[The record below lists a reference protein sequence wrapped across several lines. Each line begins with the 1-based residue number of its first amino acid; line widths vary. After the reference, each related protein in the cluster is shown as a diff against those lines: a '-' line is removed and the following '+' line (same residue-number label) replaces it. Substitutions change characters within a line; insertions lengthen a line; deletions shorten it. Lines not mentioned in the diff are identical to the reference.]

1 MQLAHAHGELAVV
14 GFEQR
19 AFCAENVAHVPM
31 FECVVC
37 LFAHALIV
45 DIKLDLAGNVLQGG
59 EAGFAHG
66 AFEHHAAG
74 HFNGNFLRV
83 ELGFFE
89 RAVLRLQIAGKGV
102 AAEIVG
108 KGDTVLADFVQ
119 FFTAQSNDLVFVELS
134 LFGLRSVLVCHFGI
148 R

>member
-1 MQLAHAHGELAVV
+1 M
-14 GFEQR
+14 
-19 AFCAENVAHVPM
+19 
-31 FECVVC
+31 
-37 LFAHALIV
+37 
-45 DIKLDLAGNVLQGG
+45 QGG

-74 HFNGNFLRV
+74 HFNRNFLRV

-89 RAVLRLQIAGKGV
+89 RTILRLQVAGKGV

-108 KGDTVLADFVQ
+108 KGDAFGTDSVKLFA
-119 FFTAQSNDLVFVELS
+119 AQGDDLVFVELS
-134 LFGLRSVLVCHFGI
+134 LFGLWGVLVCHLGV

>member
-1 MQLAHAHGELAVV
+1 M
-14 GFEQR
+14 
-19 AFCAENVAHVPM
+19 
-31 FECVVC
+31 
-37 LFAHALIV
+37 
-45 DIKLDLAGNVLQGG
+45 QGG

-74 HFNGNFLRV
+74 HFNRNFLRV

-108 KGDTVLADFVQ
+108 KGDAFGTDGIKLFA
-119 FFTAQSNDLVFVELS
+119 AQGDDLVFVELS
-134 LFGLRSVLVCHFGI
+134 LFSLRSVLVCHFGI

>member
-1 MQLAHAHGELAVV
+1 M
-14 GFEQR
+14 
-19 AFCAENVAHVPM
+19 
-31 FECVVC
+31 
-37 LFAHALIV
+37 
-45 DIKLDLAGNVLQGG
+45 QGG

-74 HFNGNFLRV
+74 HCNRNFLRV

-89 RAVLRLQIAGKGV
+89 RTILRLLVAGKGV